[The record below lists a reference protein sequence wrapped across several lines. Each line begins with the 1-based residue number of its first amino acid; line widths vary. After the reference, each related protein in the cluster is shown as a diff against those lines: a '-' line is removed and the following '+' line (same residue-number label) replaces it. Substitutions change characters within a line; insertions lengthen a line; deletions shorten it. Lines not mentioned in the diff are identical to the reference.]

1 MTELDTIVALATP
14 RMTSALAIIR
24 LSGSKTLSIL
34 EHIQKKKAENIIPNQ
49 SFFANIYEDISTK
62 EKPIDQAI
70 ITFYKGPK
78 SYTGEDTAEF
88 SIHGSPLIADA
99 LMNACVKWG
108 ARPAQ
113 RGEYSLKAFLN
124 NKLGLLEKQIEDIK
138 NTLLYAISEAEYL
151 LEDDY
156 SDHPDYMDTL
166 HIVQEDKIYPLI
178 KNIEELE
185 SKANNAL
192 KAYNGIK
199 VAIVGKPNV
208 GKSTLLN
215 ALVGEEKAIVTPIP
229 GTTRD
234 IIEGDTEINGIQFH
248 FFDTAGIHETNDE
261 VEKIGVERALN
272 AINTADLI
280 LLVSPSSFENED
292 LPSIPTGKKVIKI
305 GSKSDLGFALG
316 ADVEINAKDG
326 QIEELKNRL
335 IKEVSLNST
344 NTDNSFMSERDLSF
358 LIKVKDLVIKAN
370 NALDNGGLI
379 DAFSDDLRRAVA
391 LANEMLGLDMR
402 STEEDIYNTIFS
414 RFCLGK

>member
-1 MTELDTIVALATP
+1 
-14 RMTSALAIIR
+14 
-24 LSGSKTLSIL
+24 
-34 EHIQKKKAENIIPNQ
+34 
-49 SFFANIYEDISTK
+49 
-62 EKPIDQAI
+62 
-70 ITFYKGPK
+70 
-78 SYTGEDTAEF
+78 
-88 SIHGSPLIADA
+88 
-99 LMNACVKWG
+99 
-108 ARPAQ
+108 
-113 RGEYSLKAFLN
+113 
-124 NKLGLLEKQIEDIK
+124 
-138 NTLLYAISEAEYL
+138 
-151 LEDDY
+151 
-156 SDHPDYMDTL
+156 MDTL
-166 HIVQEDKIYPLI
+166 HKVQEDKIYPLI

-185 SKANNAL
+185 NKANNAL

-305 GSKSDLGFALG
+305 GSKSDLGIALG

-335 IKEVSLNST
+335 IKEVSLSST

-370 NALDNGGLI
+370 NALNNGGLI